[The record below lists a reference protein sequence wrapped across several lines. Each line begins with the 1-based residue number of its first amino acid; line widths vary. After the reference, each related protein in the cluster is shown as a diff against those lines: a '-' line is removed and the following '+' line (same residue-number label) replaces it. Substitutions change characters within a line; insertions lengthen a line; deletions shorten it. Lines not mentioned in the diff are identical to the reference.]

1 MKKTRTLLA
10 AVSAIAGL
18 VAFAG
23 PAQAVPPKAIPFAFD
38 LPGSDI
44 SVPGVPEADNDG
56 YCLFPVHIEGV
67 SNQKTNPHGKAT
79 GFGSATVTN
88 LATGKTLKFNTSGPG
103 TITTTQDGGY
113 TIDGTGH
120 WLLYTTVEN
129 SQPAGVL
136 QLAYTTG
143 HVKVTVDKD
152 GQTTDYKL
160 NGKSTDVC
168 AALS

>member
-1 MKKTRTLLA
+1 MKKRHTLLA
-10 AVSAIAGL
+10 AAAAIAGL
-18 VAFAG
+18 VALPG
-23 PAQAVPPKAIPFAFD
+23 PAQAVPPQAVPFSFD
-38 LPGSDI
+38 LQGTNTA
-44 SVPGVPEADNDG
+44 GRNG
-56 YCLFPVHIEGV
+56 YCSFPVHIEGV

-88 LATGKTLKFNTSGPG
+88 LTTGKKLKFNISGPG
-103 TITTTQDGGY
+103 TITNFPGGGY

-143 HVKVTVDKD
+143 HVRVTVASD
-152 GQTTDYKL
+152 GHTTDYKL

>member
-10 AVSAIAGL
+10 AAAALAGL
-18 VAFAG
+18 VALPG
-23 PAQAVPPKAIPFAFD
+23 PAQAVPPQAVPFSFD
-38 LPGSDI
+38 LPGTNE
-44 SVPGVPEADNDG
+44 PGVGNNG
-56 YCLFPVHIEGV
+56 YCSFPVHIEGV
-67 SNQKTNPHGKAT
+67 SNQQPTGPHNKVT

-88 LATGKTLKFNTSGPG
+88 TITGETLKFRISGPG
-103 TITTTQDGGY
+103 TITPLDGGY
-113 TIDGTGH
+113 TIDGTGG

-129 SQPAGVL
+129 SSPAGVL

-143 HVKVTVDKD
+143 HIQVTVD
-152 GQTTDYKL
+152 TTGHTTRYKL

>member
-10 AVSAIAGL
+10 AAAAIAGL

-23 PAQAVPPKAIPFAFD
+23 PAQAVPPRAVAFEVD
-38 LPGSDI
+38 LPGTNEPD
-44 SVPGVPEADNDG
+44 VGDDG
-56 YCLFPVHIEGV
+56 YCSFPVHIEGV
-67 SNQKTNPHGKAT
+67 SNQQVTGPHNHVT

-88 LATGKTLKFNTSGPG
+88 VDTGETLKFKISGPG
-103 TITTTQDGGY
+103 TITPLDGGY
-113 TIDGTGH
+113 TIDGTGG
-120 WLLYTTVEN
+120 WLLFTTVEN
-129 SQPAGVL
+129 SSPAGVL

-143 HVKVTVDKD
+143 HVQVTVDET
-152 GQTTDYKL
+152 GHTTSYKL